1 MDNRQTKFFSFLR
14 IEKLMKD
21 AGVDRVSEGSIL
33 KLEEELFKYGEM
45 IAKDAIILAN
55 ENERKTVMTEDILSA
70 MSNVNSRLRQKRLQ
84 ENDIES

>member
-21 AGVDRVSEGSIL
+21 AGADRISDGSIL

-45 IAKDAIILAN
+45 IAKDAIIIAI
-55 ENERKTVMTEDILSA
+55 ENERKTVMKDDIVSA
-70 MSNVNSRLRQKRLQ
+70 MSNVNSRLRQKRSQ
-84 ENDIES
+84 ETDIES